1 MLLANLNMYMYLEQV
16 LGAAAQE
23 LSQPAESRPTEKA
36 APPGKTASRDS
47 DSTTEDW
54 REIVKQ
60 RIESK
65 TRRFGKGTRKEL
77 VATKNKFASVAG
89 CFFYP
94 LMANYDR

>member
-1 MLLANLNMYMYLEQV
+1 MHIEQV

-23 LSQPAESRPTEKA
+23 LSQPAESRSTERET
-36 APPGKTASRDS
+36 PPSKTASRDPGS
-47 DSTTEDW
+47 SSEDW

-60 RIESK
+60 RLESK

-77 VATKNKFASVAG
+77 VATKNKFAAVAG